1 MLFTE
6 DYIFLAFPKT
16 GSTFVRK
23 VVKSSGV
30 RMKRRHVFVP
40 NFLRPKNLY
49 YEQLTPSAQ
58 PPYRGQHGRRTQ
70 INEPPSFELGAYGRQ
85 IQHWKKSRARQVIAI
100 WRDPVQR
107 MISIFRF
114 QHWAE
119 WEGEKK
125 LLAKSIAPNFPDMNL
140 TELYELRVRLNDVEK
155 HIPSSQGDTLGIGP
169 LGWQFILFFASESL
183 MSGLKKRWPASA
195 DEMLEMLLLDTQ
207 EIKFLDQRFL
217 ARELA
222 ELFKDS
228 AFGID
233 PALLE
238 SKVNVTE
245 KNRHFKSM
253 HEIKDEDWQ
262 YIRSQESFLYAYWEK
277 RSSQLKH

>member
-30 RMKRRHVFVP
+30 RLKRRHAVMP
-40 NFLRPKNLY
+40 KFLRPKNLY
-49 YEQLTPSAQ
+49 YEQLTPTAQ
-58 PPYRGQHGRRTQ
+58 PPYRGQHLRRSQ
-70 INEPPSFELGAYGRQ
+70 IYQAPSFELGAYGRQ
-85 IQHWKKSRARQVIAI
+85 IQRWKKSRERQVIAI

-107 MISIFRF
+107 ISSIFRF

-125 LLAKSIAPNFPDMNL
+125 LLAKSIAPHFPDMTL
-140 TELYELRVRLNDVEK
+140 TELYQLRVRLNDVEK

-183 MSGLKKRWPASA
+183 MSGLKKRWPVSA

-217 ARELA
+217 AREVA
-222 ELFKDS
+222 ELLEDS
-228 AFGID
+228 AFNID

-238 SKVNVTE
+238 RKINVTE
-245 KNRHFKSM
+245 KNRHFKSSY
-253 HEIKDEDWQ
+253 EITDEDRQ
-262 YIRSQESFLYAYWEK
+262 YIRSQEAFLYAYWEK